1 MARNS
6 RATAG
11 SGGGRTAAAG
21 TIDRPPAL
29 AVLVQNR
36 LREMIVSGE
45 VAFGEALSE
54 NVLAEQLGVSRTP
67 VREAFMRLATEGLVE
82 IHPQRGTFVYQCEP
96 EDFLEISELRVFL
109 ECGALRGAMERNY
122 DNLCAALA
130 DNLAASE
137 KILVEDASVFE
148 PLDRAFHQAIIDAAG
163 NRRVRESYQQ
173 ISALVS
179 ALRYRVGRIVPHN
192 DYSLNAHRIVYE
204 RILKHDMD
212 GAEEALRA
220 HVYVPHRIL
229 VQLFEAG
236 YDLDTSPVN
245 AITLDEDP
253 LTELLR
259 KSGETK

>member
-1 MARNS
+1 MTNDLR
-6 RATAG
+6 RATKPKLASKLG
-11 SGGGRTAAAG
+11 
-21 TIDRPPAL
+21 IERPLAL

-36 LREMIVSGE
+36 LRDMIITGE
-45 VAFGEALSE
+45 FAFGEVLSE
-54 NVLAEQLGVSRTP
+54 NTIADQLGVSRTP
-67 VREAFMRLATEGLVE
+67 VREAFMRLALEGLVE

-96 EDFLEISELRVFL
+96 ADFLEISELRVFL

-122 DNLCAALA
+122 AGLCDALA
-130 DNLAASE
+130 ENLSESE

-173 ISALVS
+173 ISSLIS

-192 DYSLNAHRIVYE
+192 DWSLSAHRAVFE
-204 RILKHDMD
+204 RIRQRDVD

-229 VQLFEAG
+229 VRLFEEG
-236 YDLDTSPVN
+236 HNLDTSPVN
-245 AITLDEDP
+245 AITIEKDP

-259 KSGETK
+259 KSR